1 MYVCNCNGLTQKQ
14 VREAIRDGRPRDA
27 MCVYRYHQ
35 CEPQCG
41 RCVPEIREMLR
52 EAREP
57 EAA

>member
-14 VREAIRDGRPRDA
+14 VREAIDRKPARDE
-27 MCVYRYHQ
+27 MCVYRYYQ

-41 RCVPEIREMLR
+41 RCVPEIREMLI
-52 EAREP
+52 EARET